1 MATSQFHAIVKGK
14 CPQCRRGNIF
24 SGSTYGFNIQ
34 RTNYSCSHCEFRFE
48 VEPGYFY
55 AAMYISYAMNM
66 IEMITMGFATYYA
79 KQFEGNQTATGEV
92 FHHSKFTAASN
103 VFALNTWVKV
113 TNILTGRSIIVRIND
128 RMHPRMSQKGRVL
141 DLTYTAAKQLQ
152 IVTRGVAKVKVEPIS
167 PDVAE
172 N

>member
-1 MATSQFHAIVKGK
+1 MKRFIG
-14 CPQCRRGNIF
+14 IF
-24 SGSTYGFNIQ
+24 LFILVSALLSNVNTKASTAKWPPLFVGSAVAKINTIQGSTSKNI
-34 RTNYSCSHCEFRFE
+34 
-48 VEPGYFY
+48 
-55 AAMYISYAMNM
+55 
-66 IEMITMGFATYYA
+66 ITGFATYYA

-103 VFALNTWVKV
+103 SFALNTWVKV